1 MTRRLALPFLSV
13 LLACTAANPPQFH
26 DNTADEGA
34 RPNILLIVTDDQR
47 DGTMSMMPDVERWF
61 GAGGTRYENA
71 FATTPVCCPARVSIL
86 TGLYAHNHGILTNRE
101 DPDVLATA
109 EPLMVQRALRNAGY
123 RTALFGKY
131 LNNWPN
137 DRDPANFDRWATTPF
152 VAFGGEEWNVDGSVR
167 KVTQNS
173 TSFLGDLS
181 LSFLRNSERDDA
193 RPWFL
198 DLSFMA
204 PHLPATVEP
213 RYLDVVVPPLD
224 PTPAMLEVDRSDK
237 PGYVRR
243 RHLRSLE
250 DIQKR
255 RVPALRSLVAVDDQV
270 DRIMH
275 ALKEM
280 GELQNTLAIFVSD
293 NGYLWGEHGRSK
305 KAAPYLPAIEV
316 PLYVRWPGHVA
327 AGGID
332 ARLVGSLDI
341 GPTMFAAAGVEP
353 RSEFDGRDLL
363 DRTSDRARL
372 LLESWRISDE
382 PTWSAVLTKTW
393 IYVEYVSDRTKE
405 ITFREYYRLRD
416 DPYQLVNLLDDG
428 GGANDPDVAHLAA
441 VLERLRS
448 CAGADCPG

>member
-1 MTRRLALPFLSV
+1 MTRQLALLVILV
-13 LLACTAANPPQFH
+13 LVGCTTDPIASH
-26 DNTADEGA
+26 DNSSEAE

-61 GAGGTRYENA
+61 GAGGTRFENA
-71 FATTPVCCPARVSIL
+71 FATTPACCPARASIL

-101 DPDVLATA
+101 NPDILAAA
-109 EPLMVQRALRNAGY
+109 EPLMVQRALRNDGY

-137 DRDPANFDRWATTPF
+137 ERDPANFDRWATTPF

-181 LSFLRNSERDDA
+181 ISFLRNREREDA

-198 DLSFMA
+198 DLAFMA

-213 RYLDVVVPPLD
+213 RYLDVVVPPLE
-224 PTPAMLEVDRSDK
+224 PTSAMLEVDRSDK

-243 RHLRSLE
+243 RHLRSLV
-250 DIQKR
+250 DIELR

-270 DRIMH
+270 DRVMR

-280 GELQNTLAIFVSD
+280 GELQNTVAIFVSD
-293 NGYLWGEHGRSK
+293 NGYLWGEHGRSR

-332 ARLVGSLDI
+332 TRLVGSLDI
-341 GPTMFAAAGVEP
+341 GPTMFAAAGVEAP
-353 RSEFDGRDLL
+353 SAFDGRNLL
-363 DRTSDRARL
+363 DRTSDRAGL

-382 PTWSAVLTKTW
+382 PSWTAVLTKSW

-405 ITFREYYRLRD
+405 VTFREYYRIRG
-416 DPYQLVNLLDDG
+416 DPYQLVNLLHDGDD
-428 GGANDPDVAHLAA
+428 ANDPNVARLAA
-441 VLERLRS
+441 LLARLRS
-448 CAGADCPG
+448 CAGAQCPG

>member
-1 MTRRLALPFLSV
+1 
-13 LLACTAANPPQFH
+13 
-26 DNTADEGA
+26 
-34 RPNILLIVTDDQR
+34 LLIVTDDQR

-61 GAGGTRYENA
+61 GAGGTRFENA
-71 FATTPVCCPARVSIL
+71 FATTPACCPARASIL

-101 DPDVLATA
+101 NPDLLAAA
-109 EPLMVQRALRNAGY
+109 EPLMVQRALRNDGY

-137 DRDPANFDRWATTPF
+137 ERDPANFDRWATTPF

-181 LSFLRNSERDDA
+181 ISFLRNREREDA

-198 DLSFMA
+198 DLAFMA

-213 RYLDVVVPPLD
+213 RYLDVVVPPLE
-224 PTPAMLEVDRSDK
+224 PTSAMLEVDRSDK

-243 RHLRSLE
+243 RHLRSLV
-250 DIQKR
+250 DIELR

-270 DRIMH
+270 DRVMR

-280 GELQNTLAIFVSD
+280 GELQNTVAIFVSD
-293 NGYLWGEHGRSK
+293 NGYLWGEHGRSR

-332 ARLVGSLDI
+332 TRLVGSLDI
-341 GPTMFAAAGVEP
+341 GPTMFAAAGVEAP
-353 RSEFDGRDLL
+353 SAFDGRNLL
-363 DRTSDRARL
+363 DRTSDRAGL

-382 PTWSAVLTKTW
+382 PSWTAVLTKSW

-405 ITFREYYRLRD
+405 VTFREYYRIRG
-416 DPYQLVNLLDDG
+416 DPYQLVNLLHDGDD
-428 GGANDPDVAHLAA
+428 ANDPNVARLAA
-441 VLERLRS
+441 VLARLRS
-448 CAGADCPG
+448 CAGAQCPG

>member
-1 MTRRLALPFLSV
+1 VILV
-13 LLACTAANPPQFH
+13 LVGCTADPVASH
-26 DNTADEGA
+26 DNSSEAE

-61 GAGGTRYENA
+61 GAGGTRFENA
-71 FATTPVCCPARVSIL
+71 FATTPACCPARASIL

-101 DPDVLATA
+101 NPDILAAA
-109 EPLMVQRALRNAGY
+109 EPLMVQRALRNDGY

-137 DRDPANFDRWATTPF
+137 ERDPANFDRWATTPF

-181 LSFLRNSERDDA
+181 ISFLRNREREDA

-198 DLSFMA
+198 DLAFMA

-213 RYLDVVVPPLD
+213 RYLDVVVPPLE
-224 PTPAMLEVDRSDK
+224 PTSAMLEVDRSDK

-243 RHLRSLE
+243 RHLRSLV
-250 DIQKR
+250 DIELR

-270 DRIMH
+270 DRVMR

-280 GELQNTLAIFVSD
+280 GELQNTVAIFVSD
-293 NGYLWGEHGRSK
+293 NGYLWGEHGRSR

-332 ARLVGSLDI
+332 TRLVGSLDI
-341 GPTMFAAAGVEP
+341 GPTMFAAAGVEAP
-353 RSEFDGRDLL
+353 SAFDGRNLL
-363 DRTSDRARL
+363 DRTSDRAGL

-382 PTWSAVLTKTW
+382 PSWTAVLTKSW

-405 ITFREYYRLRD
+405 VTFREYYRIRG
-416 DPYQLVNLLDDG
+416 DPYQLVNLLHDGDD
-428 GGANDPDVAHLAA
+428 ANDPNVARLAA
-441 VLERLRS
+441 LLARLRS
-448 CAGADCPG
+448 CAGAQCPG

>member
-1 MTRRLALPFLSV
+1 MLLALV
-13 LLACTAANPPQFH
+13 ACTADPVTSH
-26 DNTADEGA
+26 DNSPEAG

-71 FATTPVCCPARVSIL
+71 FVTTPACCPARASIL
-86 TGLYAHNHGILTNRE
+86 TGLYAHNHGIHTNRE
-101 DPDVLATA
+101 NPDVLAAA
-109 EPLMVQRALRNAGY
+109 EPLMVQRALRNDGY

-137 DRDPANFDRWATTPF
+137 ERDPANFDRWATTPF
-152 VAFGGEEWNVDGSVR
+152 VAFGGEEWNVDGEVKEVR
-167 KVTQNS
+167 QNS

-181 LSFLRNSERDDA
+181 ISFLRNRERDDA

-198 DLSFMA
+198 DLAFMA

-213 RYLDVVVPPLD
+213 RYLDVVVPPLE
-224 PTPAMLEVDRSDK
+224 PNSAMLEVDRSDK
-237 PGYVRR
+237 PGYVRSR
-243 RHLRSLE
+243 RLRSLD
-250 DIQKR
+250 DIQLR

-270 DRIMH
+270 DRIMR
-275 ALKEM
+275 ALEEM
-280 GELQNTLAIFVSD
+280 GELQNTAAIFVSD

-332 ARLVGSLDI
+332 TRLVGSLDI
-341 GPTMFAAAGVEP
+341 GPTMFAAAGVEAP
-353 RSEFDGRDLL
+353 SAFDGRNLL
-363 DRTSDRARL
+363 DRTSDRAGL

-382 PTWSAVLTKTW
+382 PSWTAVLTKSW
-393 IYVEYVSDRTKE
+393 IYVEYVSDRTKAV
-405 ITFREYYRLRD
+405 TFREYYRIRG
-416 DPYQLVNLLDDG
+416 DPDQLVNLLHDGDDE
-428 GGANDPDVAHLAA
+428 NDPNVARLGAM
-441 VLERLRS
+441 LERLRS
-448 CAGADCPG
+448 CAGAECPG

>member
-1 MTRRLALPFLSV
+1 MTRQLALLVPLV
-13 LLACTAANPPQFH
+13 LVACTAEPIVPH
-26 DNTADEGA
+26 DNSSDEAG
-34 RPNILLIVTDDQR
+34 RPNILLVVTDDQR

-61 GAGGTRYENA
+61 GTGGTRYENA
-71 FATTPVCCPARVSIL
+71 FATTPVCCPARASIL
-86 TGLYAHNHGILTNRE
+86 TGLYAHNHGILTTRE
-101 DPDVLATA
+101 HPDVLASA
-109 EPLMVQRALRNAGY
+109 EPLMVQRALRDDGY

-137 DRDPANFDRWATTPF
+137 ERDPANFDRWATTPF
-152 VAFGGEEWNVDGSVR
+152 IAFGGEEWNVNGVVQE
-167 KVTQNS
+167 VTQNS
-173 TSFLGDLS
+173 TSFIGDLS
-181 LSFLRNSERDDA
+181 ISFLRDHEQDDA

-198 DLSFMA
+198 DVAFMA

-213 RYLDVVVPPLD
+213 RYLDVVVPPLE

-243 RHLRSLE
+243 RHLRSLD
-250 DIQKR
+250 DIQLR

-270 DRIMH
+270 DRIMRV
-275 ALKEM
+275 LQEL
-280 GELQNTLAIFVSD
+280 GELQNTIAIFVSD

-332 ARLVGSLDI
+332 TRLVGSLDI
-341 GPTMFAAAGVEP
+341 GPTIFAAAGVEP
-353 RSEFDGRDLL
+353 PSAVDGRSLL
-363 DRTSDRARL
+363 DRAFDRDRL

-382 PTWSAVLTKTW
+382 PPWTAVLTTSS
-393 IYVEYVSDRTKE
+393 IYVEYASDRTKE
-405 ITFREYYRLRD
+405 VMFREFYRLRG
-416 DPYQLVNLLDDG
+416 DPDQLVNLLHDG
-428 GGANDPDVAHLAA
+428 HDANDPNVARFAA